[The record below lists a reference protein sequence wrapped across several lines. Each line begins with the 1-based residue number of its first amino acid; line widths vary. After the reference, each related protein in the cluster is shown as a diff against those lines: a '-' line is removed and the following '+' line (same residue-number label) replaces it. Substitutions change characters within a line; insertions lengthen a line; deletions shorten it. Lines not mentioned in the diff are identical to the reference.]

1 MTTVIEL
8 SAARAQ
14 AAKHPDRFVRA
25 FNDALAA
32 DASGEDT
39 ARFLRTLTASD
50 ESATAGFLEGL
61 AAARALAGAVIPTR
75 KRAYY
80 KQRKPGVVRRQ
91 AALEA
96 AQVSATG
103 LNALGLA
110 PTTSK
115 PQEG

>member
-14 AAKHPDRFVRA
+14 AAKHPDRFALA
-25 FNDALAA
+25 FNAGMTA
-32 DASGEDT
+32 DASDEDT

-61 AAARALAGAVIPTR
+61 AAARALAGAVIPER

-80 KQRKPGVVRRQ
+80 KPKHRKPGQVRQQ
-91 AALEA
+91 AAMDA
-96 AQVSATG
+96 ARDGAS
-103 LNALGLA
+103 
-110 PTTSK
+110 
-115 PQEG
+115 